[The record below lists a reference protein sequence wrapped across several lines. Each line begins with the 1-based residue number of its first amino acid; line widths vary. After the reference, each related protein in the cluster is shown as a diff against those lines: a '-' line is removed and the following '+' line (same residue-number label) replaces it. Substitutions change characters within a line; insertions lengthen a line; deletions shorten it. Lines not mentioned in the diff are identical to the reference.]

1 MSLFKVLVIVA
12 LVPLV
17 FLYLHYGTLEPC
29 GMLRE
34 TVRQHDKIAAHLP
47 DSLVDWQMEMQYGP
61 LSPGRCVALLA
72 DATDT
77 SPVQPIT
84 AKPQTSTSTQPQV
97 EHLIPPQQFLS
108 PQQQAERIKRAGNE
122 AVRAMIE
129 CRNKR
134 LSGELKTFVES
145 VNCSNPK
152 FVAAYHN
159 AHYPYMDLIG
169 LITAKRLEVAEKI
182 DEKKL
187 TEGQAQLENAEF
199 MVHVVNIER
208 QRNLQSK
215 N

>member
-1 MSLFKVLVIVA
+1 
-12 LVPLV
+12 
-17 FLYLHYGTLEPC
+17 
-29 GMLRE
+29 
-34 TVRQHDKIAAHLP
+34 
-47 DSLVDWQMEMQYGP
+47 
-61 LSPGRCVALLA
+61 
-72 DATDT
+72 
-77 SPVQPIT
+77 
-84 AKPQTSTSTQPQV
+84 
-97 EHLIPPQQFLS
+97 
-108 PQQQAERIKRAGNE
+108 
-122 AVRAMIE
+122 MIE